1 MNHCWMSWKWGGR
14 MNSKLCTYFCE
25 GEDDLKLVNALKL
38 EPSKILQG
46 SSRKLNVVQNLIPKS
61 ILLSIKPES
70 NVVLVFDTDVITNL
84 DIVKKNI
91 SNIQKYCHDINIIYL
106 LQVQNLEDELT
117 RCTDVKSVLELTKSK
132 SLSNFKTD
140 FKKMKDIECRY
151 ALERHKIDVNK
162 LWSFNASRYFNFV
175 IRNQAEVKC

>member
-1 MNHCWMSWKWGGR
+1 MNHYWMSWKWGGR
-14 MNSKLCTYFCE
+14 MNSKPCIYFCE

-46 SSRKLNVVQNLIPKS
+46 SSRKLNV
-61 ILLSIKPES
+61 
-70 NVVLVFDTDVITNL
+70 
-84 DIVKKNI
+84 
-91 SNIQKYCHDINIIYL
+91 
-106 LQVQNLEDELT
+106 VQNLEDELT

-151 ALERHKIDVNK
+151 ALERHKIDVDK